1 MRRSAVFLLLLFIAW
16 TWAVPMAAAA
26 EPPPQ
31 TLRIKGQVRYV
42 QSLATYGIL
51 SDEGKAYHPIKKLP
65 RAFQKDGVA
74 VVVEGRLRP
83 DLVGARMYG
92 VAFEVT
98 RIEKAELYIST
109 EEREAIPLL
118 LARMDAFNTRNL
130 AKLRSIDTVARNLTW
145 EQFDAWRA
153 GWGNYTLHYLE
164 ATVPGGGKPGDKII
178 AGYCLYSR
186 TRVNSMAL
194 SGDQQYAIM
203 NFTLAKKDGAWLF
216 TETSAFRP
224 APDQD
229 PDAIIADFLAKA
241 KVRFGT
247 TNLAEWKG

>member
-1 MRRSAVFLLLLFIAW
+1 MRRSAIFRLLLLIVW
-16 TWAVPMAAAA
+16 TWAVPVAMAADQ
-26 EPPPQ
+26 PSQ
-31 TLRIKGQVRYV
+31 TLRIKGQVRFV

-65 RAFQKDGVA
+65 RTFQKDGLA

-98 RIEKAELYIST
+98 KIEKAELYISP
-109 EEREAIPLL
+109 EERDAIPLL
-118 LARMDAFNTRNL
+118 LARMDAFNNKDL
-130 AKLRSIDTVARNLTW
+130 AKLRSIDTMARNLTW
-145 EQFDAWRA
+145 EQFDAWRT

-164 ATVPGGGKPGDKII
+164 ATTPGGGRPGDKTI

-194 SGDQQYAIM
+194 SGDQQYAIL

-216 TETSAFRP
+216 TETSAFKP
-224 APDQD
+224 SPDQD
-229 PDAIIADFLAKA
+229 MDALIADLLAKA